1 MLIGGLLGL
10 ATGYPGFGL
19 SVGNAMS
26 DPGGEPKA
34 PIPYL
39 EVKVGGD
46 TYRISAV
53 SRTYAPTWEQPILID
68 ARNRSGDEPIIVQ
81 VLDGVDNSIIA
92 QHETTLAR
100 FLSSPTQTI
109 TRLGSVMSLDV
120 RVRPSPPRQ
129 RAEYHITVPSTM
141 TINALATSGASNW
154 RPIPVWNSDTVE
166 ITATGSV
173 CPSRPTPCFDPNGA
187 ERGRWVSYSYD
198 GFKNIP
204 HAALIAIA
212 PGENYGIGTGRTF
225 RVMQSGRVLLFVN
238 DTDVGNNDGA
248 FDVRV
253 VVTPAP

>member
-10 ATGYPGFGL
+10 ATGYPEIGL
-19 SVGNAMS
+19 SIGGAMS
-26 DPGGEPKA
+26 NPGGESKA

-39 EVKVGGD
+39 EVKVAGE

-53 SRTYAPTWEQPILID
+53 GRTYAPNWEQPILVD
-68 ARNRSGDEPIIVQ
+68 ARNRSGDEPVIVQ
-81 VLDGVDNSIIA
+81 ILDGVDNSVIA
-92 QHETTLAR
+92 QHETTLAKL
-100 FLSSPTQTI
+100 LSSPTQTI
-109 TRLGSVMSLDV
+109 TQLGSVMSLDV

-141 TINALATSGASNW
+141 KIDALAANGAPNW
-154 RPIPVWNSDTVE
+154 RPVPVWNGDTVE

-187 ERGRWVSYSYD
+187 EPGRWVKHSYD
-198 GFKNIP
+198 TFKDIP
-204 HAALIAIA
+204 HAALIAIV
-212 PGENYGIGTGRTF
+212 PGENYGIGMGRSF
-225 RVMQSGRVLLFVN
+225 RVAQSGHVLLFVN

-248 FDVRV
+248 FEVRV